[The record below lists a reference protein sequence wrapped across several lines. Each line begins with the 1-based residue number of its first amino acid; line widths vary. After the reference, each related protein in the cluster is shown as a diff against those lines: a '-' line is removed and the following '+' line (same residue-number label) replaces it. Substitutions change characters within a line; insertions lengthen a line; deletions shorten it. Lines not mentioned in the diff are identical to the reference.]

1 MTREKSV
8 IIKMVSHFLQYP
20 DEDLLISLAPLAEEI
35 AALPPGRAREVLA
48 DFAGYLQ
55 SRRLIRLQEEYSRH
69 FDLNPASSLNL
80 TYHRY
85 GDSRDRGAA
94 LVQLLQ
100 VYHGAGYEPAT
111 RELPD
116 YLPLVLEFLAICSKA
131 EYDWLVQEYRPQVE
145 ALADRLNRAGTPY
158 AHILSIVVDNLR
170 D

>member
-8 IIKMVSHFLQYP
+8 IMKMASLFLQYP
-20 DEDLLISLAPLAEEI
+20 DEDMLISLDPLAEEI
-35 AALPPGRAREVLA
+35 ARLPQGRAREVLA

-55 SRRLIRLQEEYSRH
+55 SRRLIRLQEEYSRY
-69 FDLNPASSLNL
+69 FDLNPAASLNL

-111 RELPD
+111 GELPD
-116 YLPLVLEFLAICSKA
+116 YLPLVLEFLAICPKA

-145 ALADRLNRAGTPY
+145 VLADRLNRAGTPY
-158 AHILSIVVDNLR
+158 AHLLSIVVDNLR